1 MDFQEDYAQIQP
13 KMYEN
18 ESRIQKAKKVISVI
32 RDSIGE
38 TKDKQL
44 LDIGCSTGIMT
55 GYYSNFFK
63 NVDAIDIDTNAVE
76 HASRTFKDANINFQ
90 ITAVE
95 NFNPQYKYDVIT
107 CSHIYEHVPD
117 SEVLFKQIYNLLK
130 PGGVC
135 YLAAGNRYQ
144 IYENHYNL
152 YFLSWFPKPISN
164 LYLKIFRKGNFY
176 YENHLSLF
184 KLRKLTK
191 DFETTD
197 YTINIIKYPKK
208 FFAQEMLKERTLK
221 HIISVNI
228 SKVLYF
234 FIPTYIWIL
243 KKPL

>member
-95 NFNPQYKYDVIT
+95 NFNPEYKYDVIT

-135 YLAAGNRYQ
+135 YLAASNRYQ

-164 LYLKIFRKGNFY
+164 IYLKIFRKGNFY

-191 DFETTD
+191 DFETID